1 MFNMTN
7 QTQTDPKKIA
17 DQSNIHPEINLEQ
30 VPSLERLWFLQPLY
44 QEELISWNFM
54 PLVKDDQGQRLA
66 WFNEIWPFYSKV
78 QFCKNHVLL

>member
-17 DQSNIHPEINLEQ
+17 DQPNIHPEINLEQ

-44 QEELISWNFM
+44 QEELIS
-54 PLVKDDQGQRLA
+54 
-66 WFNEIWPFYSKV
+66 
-78 QFCKNHVLL
+78 